1 MSDLHLYLMELVATA
16 IFMVLGL
23 GCCANIFLRKSGM
36 FNSGGVVAAMGW
48 GTAMVSVASIFAPI
62 SGAHCNPAVTI
73 GFWLAGFFDGKLVI
87 GYIVFQCIGAFI
99 GAFIVYMLFKDHLD
113 AEEDVPSK
121 LYVFATAPSI
131 KNNIKN
137 CMSEAVATFTLML
150 ILLSLS
156 HFNPANGVAMF
167 FVFCGVA
174 GGVMSFGG
182 LTGYAINPAR
192 DFMPRLIHYLLPIK
206 DKGTSNFS
214 YCWIPIIGP
223 ILGAAFAA
231 LLYDILFLDFLQV
244 FK

>member
-1 MSDLHLYLMELVATA
+1 MYEFHLYLVELVGTA
-16 IFMVLGL
+16 LFMVLGL

-48 GTAMVSVASIFAPI
+48 GTAMVSVASIFAPV

-73 GFWLAGFFDGKLVI
+73 GFWLAGYLDGSLVI
-87 GYIVFQCIGAFI
+87 GYIISQCIGAFI
-99 GAFIVYMLFKDHLD
+99 GAIIVWILFKDHLD
-113 AEEDVPSK
+113 QEEDVPSK

-131 KNNIKN
+131 KNNFRN
-137 CMSEAVATFTLML
+137 CMSEAIATFALML
-150 ILLSLS
+150 VLLSLGHMS
-156 HFNPANGVAMF
+156 PANGVTMF

-206 DKGTSNFS
+206 GKGSSNFS
-214 YCWIPIIGP
+214 YCWVPIIGP
-223 ILGAAFAA
+223 IIGSSCAA
-231 LLYDILFLDFLQV
+231 LLYNVIFQ
-244 FK
+244 